1 MVAVIVM
8 HILSFALL
16 FQVEGKTEENETNK
30 RRRKGLFGAFEE
42 VSAEPEQCQN
52 IPSSLI
58 STSAEE
64 AAEVGGLGLGL
75 LCLVGTKSLSP
86 SNFECTVL
94 CVENKLNL
102 LKSFR
107 RDKSIMSVT
116 PVFFLT
122 QECLRYRCV
131 CLFYSSQL
139 NYLNNFWLK
148 SLYFL
153 STLSDL
159 VTFLTLCFVIP
170 STDACSLFTVLWGQ
184 RKYFFSE
191 FCMLSSVIFNML

>member
-1 MVAVIVM
+1 MVMVFNRGQTTRPHLAACGANAWGRKDWIILVAVRVM

-42 VSAEPEQCQN
+42 VSAEPELCQH
-52 IPSSLI
+52 ITSSLI

-102 LKSFR
+102 LKSFC

-131 CLFYSSQL
+131 CF
-139 NYLNNFWLK
+139 
-148 SLYFL
+148 
-153 STLSDL
+153 
-159 VTFLTLCFVIP
+159 IP
-170 STDACSLFTVLWGQ
+170 PNSIIWTI
-184 RKYFFSE
+184 
-191 FCMLSSVIFNML
+191 SV